1 MATKITVSATINA
14 PVQSVWDKWT
24 IPHHIT
30 KWNFASDDWHCPKAE
45 NDLRVGGKM
54 NSRMEAKD
62 GSFGF
67 DFEAIYDEV
76 IEHKKIT
83 YTMEDARPDEPF
95 GRGRQATTTFEN
107 NNGSTTVTTV
117 FDPENENPAEMQ
129 QGGWQAILNNFK
141 KHVEGYTNQELLRF
155 EATINA
161 PVEKVYTTMLAEKT
175 YREWTAEFNP
185 TSRYRGSWDK
195 GSKILFIG
203 IDKDGIEGGMVS
215 RIKENIPNKFLSIE
229 HLGLLQGDKEITA
242 GKEVEGWAGAL
253 ENYTFIAVNGGTR
266 LVIEMDANID
276 FKSYFEETWP
286 KALNKLK
293 EICEQ

>member
-1 MATKITVSATINA
+1 MATKLTVSAAINA
-14 PVQSVWDKWT
+14 PIKSVWDKWT

-45 NDLRVGGKM
+45 NDLRVGGRM

-67 DFEAIYDEV
+67 DFEGIYEEV
-76 IEHKKIT
+76 IDHKKIA
-83 YTMEDARPDEPF
+83 YKMAD
-95 GRGRQATTTFEN
+95 GRNATTTFEDSN
-107 NNGSTTVTTV
+107 SATIVTIT
-117 FDPENENPAEMQ
+117 FDAENENPVEMQ

-141 KHVEGYTNQELLRF
+141 KYVEGYINLELLRF
-155 EATINA
+155 ETNINA
-161 PVEKVYTTMLAEKT
+161 PVEKVYTTMIAENT
-175 YREWTAEFNP
+175 YQEWTAEFNP
-185 TSRYRGSWDK
+185 TSRYRGCWDK

-203 IDKDGIEGGMVS
+203 TSKDGTEEGMVS
-215 RIKENIPNKFLSIE
+215 RIKENIPNKFISVE
-229 HLGLLQGDKEITA
+229 HLGLLQGNKEITS

-253 ENYTFIAVNGGTR
+253 ENYTFIPANGGTR
-266 LVIEMDANID
+266 LVIEMDSNND